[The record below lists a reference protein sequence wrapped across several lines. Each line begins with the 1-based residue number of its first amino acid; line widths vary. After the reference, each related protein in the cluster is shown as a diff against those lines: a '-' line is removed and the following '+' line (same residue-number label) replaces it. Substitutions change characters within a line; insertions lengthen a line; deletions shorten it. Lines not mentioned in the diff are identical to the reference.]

1 MLHKICSIHFI
12 ALGLFF
18 LLLLAW
24 SPVHGSEKNNIE
36 TIVSFGKRAIAGDEL
51 PQAKKKAVSDALD
64 LSVQRA
70 VAGLLKGE
78 DITAALGIV
87 YEQILNDSQ
96 RYVSTYRVLGELT
109 DNGHYIVA
117 VEAKVDVGALER
129 FFTDYGILD
138 GKGEKPSILLMISE
152 QVPGEVLPRY
162 WWGKNPLS
170 YKSTA
175 RTALA
180 ESLKKQGFDRIFG
193 QSEKSLAALE
203 KNDIRFD
210 SIHDADAAVK
220 LAALVQ
226 ADMVVVGKALVSQV
240 SNIMG
245 NERTYKAGFSV
256 DVFPVNGSAAS
267 LASFQT
273 KGVAKSRVKKDGV
286 QKALASAGKLAGE
299 KIGTAIAREWSQQSS
314 HARAIEVTIEGS
326 DYLSNFIMLRRVLN
340 KMEGIDDV
348 QTKELGSK
356 QAMVDIVFKGP
367 ADKLADALMLETF
380 DDFALEIF
388 DVSANSLAIR
398 FIRENGKE
406 PVSASDLEDAY
417 ISE

>member
-1 MLHKICSIHFI
+1 
-12 ALGLFF
+12 
-18 LLLLAW
+18 
-24 SPVHGSEKNNIE
+24 
-36 TIVSFGKRAIAGDEL
+36 
-51 PQAKKKAVSDALD
+51 
-64 LSVQRA
+64 
-70 VAGLLKGE
+70 
-78 DITAALGIV
+78 
-87 YEQILNDSQ
+87 
-96 RYVSTYRVLGELT
+96 VLGELT
-109 DNGHYIVA
+109 ENSHYMVA

-138 GKGEKPSILLMISE
+138 REGDKPSILLMVSE

-170 YKSTA
+170 YQSTA

-180 ESLKKQGFDRIFG
+180 ESLKKQGFNRIFG
-193 QSEKSLAALE
+193 QSEKSLTALE
-203 KNDIRFD
+203 KNKIRFD
-210 SIHDADAAVK
+210 SIHDADAAVQ

-226 ADMVVVGKALVSQV
+226 ADVVVVGKARVSKA

-245 NERTYKAGFSV
+245 EERAYKAG
-256 DVFPVNGSAAS
+256 
-267 LASFQT
+267 LALDIFRVKGAKSMGSFQT
-273 KGVAKSRVKKDGV
+273 KGVAKSRVKTDGI
-286 QKALASAGKLAGE
+286 KHALASAGELAGE
-299 KIGTAIAREWSQQSS
+299 KLGTVIEREWSEQSS

-340 KMEGIDDV
+340 KMEGIDNV

-398 FIRENGKE
+398 FIRESGKE